1 MYFKRI
7 LYTLLIII
15 GTAQIV
21 IAQKITVA
29 SYNLRYDN
37 EGDIKNGNG
46 WLQRLPIISSLI
58 LFHEFDVFGT
68 QEGLYH
74 QLEDLKDSLLGFD
87 YTGIG
92 RDDGK
97 QAGEH
102 SAIFYNSAK
111 FELVE
116 HGDFWLSENTAYPNK
131 GWDAVLPRIC
141 SWAKLRVI
149 ENGKTFYFFNVHF
162 DHIGTLA
169 RKESAKLILKKI
181 SELAG
186 SQATILTGDFNVD
199 QNSDSYLLLQSS
211 QVLKDAYQV
220 SPIKYATTGTFN
232 NFNANTKTESRIDH
246 IFLTSDFKVN
256 KYGVLTDSYRSP
268 LSVPSEG
275 YRSGNFP
282 EEVSLKDYVARL
294 PSDHFPVVISVDLP
308 E

>member
-1 MYFKRI
+1 MYFTRI

-199 QNSDSYLLLQSS
+199 QNSDSYLLLQNS

-268 LSVPSEG
+268 SVPSEG
-275 YRSGNFP
+275 YRSENFP